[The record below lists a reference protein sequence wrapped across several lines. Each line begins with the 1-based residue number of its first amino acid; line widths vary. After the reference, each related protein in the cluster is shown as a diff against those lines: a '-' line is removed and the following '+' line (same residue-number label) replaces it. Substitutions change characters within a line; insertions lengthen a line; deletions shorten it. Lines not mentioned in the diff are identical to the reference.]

1 MTETPAIKPR
11 KSRSGSE
18 NRKCRSSIGFRTSD
32 EEYALIQAAADRVG
46 LTVSSYARSR
56 ALAKP
61 NTRAVRRPTVAVTQ
75 LAQLLGMLGNAGG
88 GLQRIEARLQ
98 TDESPLQDEIAVAVT
113 EFRMAAAAILQT
125 LGKHP

>member
-1 MTETPAIKPR
+1 MTETPTIKPR

-18 NRKCRSSIGFRTSD
+18 TRKRGPIVRFRASD
-32 EEYALIQAAADRVG
+32 EELAIIQAAADRAG

-61 NTRAVRRPTVAVTQ
+61 TTRAVRRPTVEVAQ
-75 LAQLLGMLGNAGG
+75 LAQLLGMLGKAGG
-88 GLQRIEARLQ
+88 DLQRIEARLQ
-98 TDESPLQDEIAVAVT
+98 TGERPLHDEIAAAVG

-125 LGKHP
+125 LGRRT